1 MRSCHICDRNEVSDQ
16 LRAWERVHLDEEWRL
31 TLAFDASLP
40 GWLVL
45 VPQRHLRGL
54 QQLTEHEAEGLGRL
68 LRSVSAALADVT
80 GCERTYVMLFAE
92 AEGFS
97 HLHFHIV
104 PRHRNLPPEHR
115 GPAVYAL
122 LGVPQAEQV
131 SEVDRDVLAAQ
142 LHAALHQ

>member
-1 MRSCHICDRNEVSDQ
+1 MQSCHICGRNEVNDQ
-16 LRAWERVHLDEEWRL
+16 LRVWERVHLDEEWRL
-31 TLAFDASLP
+31 TLAFDSSLP

-45 VPQRHLRGL
+45 VPQRHLQGL

-68 LRSVSAALADVT
+68 LRSASAALVDVT

-104 PRHRNLPPEHR
+104 PCHRSLSPEHR
-115 GPAVYAL
+115 GAAVFAL

-131 SEVDRDVLAAQ
+131 SEVDQDVLAAQ
-142 LHAALHQ
+142 LNAALHQ

>member
-1 MRSCHICDRNEVSDQ
+1 
-16 LRAWERVHLDEEWRL
+16 
-31 TLAFDASLP
+31 
-40 GWLVL
+40 
-45 VPQRHLRGL
+45 
-54 QQLTEHEAEGLGRL
+54 
-68 LRSVSAALADVT
+68 
-80 GCERTYVMLFAE
+80 MLFAG

-115 GPAVYAL
+115 GPAVFAL